1 MTTWIRALLATTV
14 TAFLAIPAMAS
25 PLPGFQLVGQSEHF
39 AFYARHGRKTE
50 TKANERFLAK
60 TALLLDQTT
69 EGQTAYY
76 LHDDAQEVGATT
88 GVYSS
93 GMTELTSGEIH
104 STQSYHP
111 HEIVHR
117 VAAELG
123 DPGSFFHEGLAVSMG
138 DEGKQGGVSVDVLA
152 RAAVLRYNV
161 RDVVDGFTKV
171 EPHAA
176 YAIAG
181 SFMGYLIRRNGV
193 ATVASFFR
201 GCKPGTVARDRHFQE
216 VFGVRVNEAT
226 TAWQLEL
233 TGAPATT
240 AQVAVNSLP

>member
-50 TKANERFLAK
+50 TKANERFLVK
-60 TALLLDQTT
+60 TAALLDQST

-88 GVYSS
+88 GVFSS

-117 VAAELG
+117 IAAGLG
-123 DPGSFFHEGLAVSMG
+123 DPGSFFHEGLAVSLG
-138 DEGKQGGVSVDVLA
+138 DEGKQGGVSVDTLA
-152 RAAVLRYNV
+152 RTAVLRYKV

-181 SFMGYLIRRNGV
+181 SFMGYLIRRNGI
-193 ATVASFFR
+193 ATVAQFFR
-201 GCKPGTVARDRHFQE
+201 GARPEVVARDRHFQE
-216 VFGVRVNEAT
+216 VFGLRVDQAT
-226 TAWQLEL
+226 AAWQMEL
-233 TGAPATT
+233 NGAPVAT
-240 AQVAVNSLP
+240 AQVAANLP

>member
-60 TALLLDQTT
+60 TALLLEQST

-76 LHDDAQEVGATT
+76 LHDDAEEVAATT
-88 GVYSS
+88 GVYAS

-104 STQSYHP
+104 STQAYHP

-117 VAAELG
+117 IAAALG
-123 DPGSFFHEGLAVSMG
+123 DPGSFFHEGLAVSLG
-138 DEGKQGGVSVDVLA
+138 DEGKQGGASVDVLA
-152 RAAVLRYNV
+152 RAAVLRYKV

-171 EPHAA
+171 EPRAA
-176 YAIAG
+176 YAMAG
-181 SFMGYLIRRNGV
+181 SFMGHLIRQHGV
-193 ATVASFFR
+193 AKVAQFFR
-201 GCKPGTVARDRHFQE
+201 GCRPEVVARDRHFQE
-216 VFGVRVNEAT
+216 VFGLRIDEAT
-226 TAWQLEL
+226 AAWRQEL
-233 TGAPATT
+233 SGAPAT
-240 AQVAVNSLP
+240 AKSV